1 MRRNVLLGASL
12 LLIAIT
18 AALFLWVRSV
28 FTEDTVRRALASQLS
43 SALGQPVTVGGIS
56 AGLYPRVT
64 VNLRQVEIGAP
75 ARIRVETLH
84 VGANLR
90 ALISRRIEHARLE
103 LSGARV
109 DLPLPPFAIGG
120 DSGSPGGGSGHA
132 PVELVSVDAIVLRSV
147 EVVSGGRAVKGDIEL
162 VPEGGG
168 VTLRKVRLRSDDAT
182 IDVTG
187 RITDVSGPAGD
198 IAITAGTLRIDRL
211 LEFATDFAAGSGM
224 TTPASARSGSGSPRR
239 RTGAAPMDLAVSLAA
254 GRATIGALV
263 LDKLAG
269 TARIT
274 SDVMRL
280 EPIAFGVFGGRYEGS
295 LSFRLSDNPT
305 FALDAALSGLDVA
318 RAAAFAGS
326 PNTISGTLSGRL
338 ALTGR
343 GLAAASVLQAARGTA
358 RVDIVNGVVHNLG
371 LVRTIVVATSGR
383 AEGGGAAGGGS
394 RDEPFTKIRTT
405 LAIAGG
411 SASTDDLRFESPN
424 LLMSAAGTLRLDGSS
439 VDLKGRAQ
447 LSDDL
452 SQRAGRDLVRYTQE
466 NGRVTLPVTIT
477 GPAAS
482 PHVRVDVVDAAK
494 RALVN
499 RAAEEAQ
506 KALKKG
512 LGGLFKR

>member
-12 LLIAIT
+12 LLIAVT

-90 ALISRRIEHARLE
+90 ALFSRRIEHARLE

-109 DLPLPPFAIGG
+109 ALPLPPFAINS
-120 DSGSPGGGSGHA
+120 DSESPGGSGHP
-132 PVELVSVDAIVLRSV
+132 PVELVSIDAIVLRNV

-162 VPEGGG
+162 VPEGRG
-168 VTLRKVRLRSDDAT
+168 VALRKMRLRSDDAT

-187 RITDVSGPAGD
+187 RITDLSGPAGD

-211 LEFATDFAAGSGM
+211 LEFATDFASGSGM
-224 TTPASARSGSGSPRR
+224 TTAASARSGPSRR

-254 GRATIGALV
+254 GRAAIGALV
-263 LDKLAG
+263 LDRLAG
-269 TARIT
+269 KARIT

-295 LSFRLSDNPT
+295 LSFRLSDTPT
-305 FALDAALSGLDVA
+305 FALNAALRGVDVA

-371 LVRTIVVATSGR
+371 LVRTIVVAASGR
-383 AEGGGAAGGGS
+383 AESGGAAGGGS
-394 RDEPFTKIRTT
+394 RDEPFTKIGTT
-405 LAIAGG
+405 LTIGGG
-411 SASTDDLRFESPN
+411 SASTEDLRFESPN
-424 LLMSAAGTLRLDGSS
+424 LLMNAAGTLRLDGSS

-447 LSDDL
+447 LSDEL

-494 RALVN
+494 RALFN